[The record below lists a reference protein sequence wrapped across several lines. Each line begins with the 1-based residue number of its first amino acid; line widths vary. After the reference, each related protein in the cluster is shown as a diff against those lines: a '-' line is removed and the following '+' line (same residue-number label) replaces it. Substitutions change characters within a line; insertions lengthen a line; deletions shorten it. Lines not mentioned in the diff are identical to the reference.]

1 LNVNS
6 SIYKDKNTIEEMLKS
21 FKLLDI
27 YDNLEEQIKIAVE
40 NKLSHRQFLENL
52 LEIEKQGKK
61 ERRKNRNI
69 KAAKFEK
76 IVTLEEFDFSFQESI
91 NIAQIKELATLKF
104 MDKKEN
110 VIFIGPNGVGKS
122 HISQSLGIRA
132 CEEGKNVLFT
142 SAIQLLD
149 DLEIAYVENK
159 LKQVFKK
166 LNRIDLL
173 IIDEFSH
180 FQMNKE
186 KESIFFQLIR
196 QRYEKSSLIITTNTP
211 LGSWDKIFTSKLAA
225 TAVLDRLVHHCH
237 IISIPGDSFRVKG
250 KVKEDN
256 LEK

>member
-110 VIFIGPNGVGKS
+110 VIFIGGIGIIMKNNGAYEAA
-122 HISQSLGIRA
+122 ISQIENNNQVVSQIG
-132 CEEGKNVLFT
+132 E
-142 SAIQLLD
+142 IQGYGL
-149 DLEIAYVENK
+149 
-159 LKQVFKK
+159 
-166 LNRIDLL
+166 
-173 IIDEFSH
+173 
-180 FQMNKE
+180 MP
-186 KESIFFQLIR
+186 
-196 QRYEKSSLIITTNTP
+196 T
-211 LGSWDKIFTSKLAA
+211 GS
-225 TAVLDRLVHHCH
+225 
-237 IISIPGDSFRVKG
+237 ISIDNGYGQAELFIKVKG
-250 KVKEDN
+250 DRNSKEVFAKLYKEPENEWKVIT
-256 LEK
+256 LEVID